1 MTHDVG
7 DAFAGTCLLCNVR
20 ATCVPLAMC
29 VPLVGGGLQISGAE
43 LQELQNE
50 WEDYAFPPV
59 GTAKFVLG
67 MSVIQFIIK
76 VLVSVCLCVCQILM
90 SVIPY
95 MIKALMSVCLWFRH
109 ACNTAFAKACLR

>member
-1 MTHDVG
+1 VVPC
-7 DAFAGTCLLCNVR
+7 DAVSLRVR
-20 ATCVPLAMC
+20 QE
-29 VPLVGGGLQISGAE
+29 QISGAE

-76 VLVSVCLCVCQILM
+76 VRPRSMCTCL
-90 SVIPY
+90 IPEWH
-95 MIKALMSVCLWFRH
+95 MAH
-109 ACNTAFAKACLR
+109 G

>member
-1 MTHDVG
+1 MSQ
-7 DAFAGTCLLCNVR
+7 
-20 ATCVPLAMC
+20 
-29 VPLVGGGLQISGAE
+29 GLTPKPYALPPTPHTRPPTPQTLTTQISGAE

-76 VLVSVCLCVCQILM
+76 VCRLCRLCRLF
-90 SVIPY
+90 SLSSRSTNPEP
-95 MIKALMSVCLWFRH
+95 
-109 ACNTAFAKACLR
+109 

>member
-1 MTHDVG
+1 MVACRG
-7 DAFAGTCLLCNVR
+7 MSLRVR
-20 ATCVPLAMC
+20 QE
-29 VPLVGGGLQISGAE
+29 QISGAE

-76 VLVSVCLCVCQILM
+76 VRPPSMLTSL
-90 SVIPY
+90 IPE
-95 MIKALMSVCLWFRH
+95 
-109 ACNTAFAKACLR
+109 

>member
-1 MTHDVG
+1 MCASAPCV
-7 DAFAGTCLLCNVR
+7 CLAC
-20 ATCVPLAMC
+20 AH
-29 VPLVGGGLQISGAE
+29 LQISGAE

-76 VLVSVCLCVCQILM
+76 V
-90 SVIPY
+90 
-95 MIKALMSVCLWFRH
+95 
-109 ACNTAFAKACLR
+109 

>member
-1 MTHDVG
+1 MKQG
-7 DAFAGTCLLCNVR
+7 AAFSSNVACASRVSCVSCVCR
-20 ATCVPLAMC
+20 AVSCRSLRVRQ
-29 VPLVGGGLQISGAE
+29 VQISGAE

-76 VLVSVCLCVCQILM
+76 VRPRSMCSCL
-90 SVIPY
+90 IPE
-95 MIKALMSVCLWFRH
+95 
-109 ACNTAFAKACLR
+109 